1 MVIIFKDR
9 NLEESSKLKIILT
22 KDHSKKTNFKDM
34 EYSSLKM
41 ETDMKAISKMVYMMD
56 LENTKPDKKD
66 LIREILKKDCI
77 TEKEFFAGGMIT
89 YMKVNIK
96 MERETDT
103 ANSEKV
109 KASTKDFGLMGSR
122 KTVQSFKN
130 VPMNLKLIYKN

>member
-1 MVIIFKDR
+1 MAIIFKDR

-22 KDHSKKTNFKDM
+22 RDHSKKTNFKDM

-77 TEKEFFAGGMIT
+77 TEKGFFGGEMIT
-89 YMKVNIK
+89 YMKVSIK

-103 ANSEKV
+103 ANSEKG
-109 KASTKDFGLMGSR
+109 KANTKDFGLMGSR
-122 KTVQSFKN
+122 KIVQSFKDM
-130 VPMNLKLIYKN
+130 PMNLKLIYKN